1 MWKSKLQAVRSA
13 YSRLAASDKKNY
25 AIVAAALI
33 AGCTLGTFTAW
44 PEQES
49 LCTFDAARE
58 NQRAAS
64 AAVFP
69 DPQITAID
77 IDGVQSWTSGST
89 TPPLFKPGQ
98 TITLKGTGFG
108 AGPDIDYTKIMIG
121 NTRVLERDLT
131 MYQQL
136 LDQGKEI
143 NFETTTVADTW
154 NKDIVSWNDTTI
166 VFKVPGHVSSGP
178 LIVQIQKRTGYNKSL
193 LHPATA
199 HLAIDAITRRITDT
213 AFKHKCDVVSTLS
226 DAKGTT
232 PIAVNV
238 SNPNFSSLVTL
249 GRQIFWSYDYNI
261 GVAHIIRGLDWSK
274 ILNYQTNDPIAGG
287 IADPAVL
294 FGAYRTNTTDMP
306 LEASQNVYFDPYPQP
321 TPIPGLL
328 GGDQKTKGNTRDT
341 GWVGYR
347 YAQASHPYT
356 GDGEWIGFNCASCH
370 SYKINYETRP
380 GVTTTKVIPGLPNPR
395 WSMRWSILGDFEG
408 IKTSEKGPAWTST
421 AAADVDKSG
430 LIYSMPSGAG
440 EHALI
445 RVFADGSET
454 ANDYQFSPIAIPN
467 VTNYMTIRRS
477 LSHTES
483 YAGFEGSY
491 IHSEE
496 PDGATGAMRAAQLKA
511 LTAYMTTLDAND
523 NDLRNAGMYRWLKN
537 NGKLSA
543 QTGLGNLSEGEFVQA
558 GWNTYSGVRS
568 NVQQGKAIFDRDCAS
583 CHRDSVGGNTNE
595 KMFKLNEVGRF
606 FAPTIYHKKQQAIR
620 ATFLRDL
627 YWVQHR
633 GLLSDG
639 HVRNIED
646 LVNPARCTEGSA
658 LYNQYYTVHAAAVP
672 ALGGPDHPQPYPAH
686 NRKGDVF
693 RVQKFASSAS
703 NDDGAKRNRFTE
715 RHKYFVTMPGDNNW
729 YYWDYQKMRRE
740 YGPAELGT
748 SAPIGMPAAPH
759 PWCAQNTGDMDALVE
774 YLLTL

>member
-1 MWKSKLQAVRSA
+1 MWNNKLSAVRSA
-13 YSRLAASDKKNY
+13 ISRLTVEQKRNY
-25 AIVAAALI
+25 AVVLAALV

-44 PEQES
+44 PEQET
-49 LCTFDAARE
+49 LCTFDSARE
-58 NQRAAS
+58 AQRAAS

-69 DPQITAID
+69 EPQITAID
-77 IDGVQSWTSGST
+77 IDGVQVWTSGGT
-89 TPPLFKPGQ
+89 NLPLFKPNQ

-121 NTRVLERDLT
+121 NTRVLESDLK
-131 MYQQL
+131 MYEQK

-143 NFETTTVADTW
+143 NFETKTVFDSW

-166 VFKVPGHVSSGP
+166 KFKVPGHVSTGP
-178 LIVQIQKRTGYNKSL
+178 LMLQVQKRTGYQKSL
-193 LHPATA
+193 LHPTTA

-213 AFKHKCDVVSTLS
+213 SFTHKCDVVSTLS
-226 DAKGTT
+226 DTKATA

-238 SNPNFSSLVTL
+238 SNPNFASMVTL

-261 GVAHIIRGLDWSK
+261 GVAHTIRGLDWAK
-274 ILNYQTNDPIAGG
+274 ILNYQTTDPVVGG

-294 FGAYRTNTTDMP
+294 FGALRTNTTEMP
-306 LEASQNVYFDPYPQP
+306 LEATQNVFFDPYPQV

-370 SYKINYETRP
+370 GYKISYENRP
-380 GVTTTKVIPGLPNPR
+380 GVSVTKVIPGLPNPK
-395 WSMRWSILGDFEG
+395 WSMRWAVLGNFEG
-408 IKTSEKGPAWTST
+408 VKTAENGPSWSPGS
-421 AAADVDKSG
+421 ADVDKTG
-430 LIYSMPSGAG
+430 LIYSMPGGAG

-467 VTNYMTIRRS
+467 VTNYMTVRRS

-483 YAGFEGSY
+483 YVGFEGSY

-496 PDGATGAMRAAQLKA
+496 PDGATGAMRSAQLKA
-511 LTAYMTTLDAND
+511 LTAYMTTLDSND
-523 NDLRNAGMYRWLKN
+523 NDLRNAGMYRWLKYY
-537 NGKLSA
+537 GKLNG
-543 QTGLGNLSEGEFVQA
+543 QTGRTDVSEGEFVQA
-558 GWNTYSGVRS
+558 GWNAWSGVRS
-568 NVQQGKAIFDRDCAS
+568 NVEQGKAIFDRDCAS
-583 CHRDSVGGNTNE
+583 CHRDNLGSNTNE
-595 KMFKLNEVGRF
+595 KMFKINEVGRF
-606 FAPTIYHKKQQAIR
+606 FAPTIYHKQQQSIR

-646 LVNPARCTEGSA
+646 LVNPQRCSEGSP
-658 LYNQYYTVHAAAVP
+658 LYNQYYTLHAATVP
-672 ALGGPDHPQPYPAH
+672 ALGGPDHPQPYPPH

-693 RVQKFASSAS
+693 RVQKFASTSS

-715 RHKYFVTMPGDNNW
+715 RHKYFVTLPGDNNW

-740 YGPAELGT
+740 YGPGELGT

-759 PWCAQNTGDMDALVE
+759 PWCAQNAGDMDALVE

>member
-1 MWKSKLQAVRSA
+1 MFKQKLLQVRSVLRHLPA
-13 YSRLAASDKKNY
+13 DKKKAY
-25 AIVAAALI
+25 TMILSALLV
-33 AGCTLGTFTAW
+33 GCTLGTFTAW

-49 LCTFDAARE
+49 ICKFDSARE
-58 NQRAAS
+58 AQRAAS
-64 AAVFP
+64 AASFP

-77 IDGVQSWTSGST
+77 IDGVQSWTSGSPT
-89 TPPLFKPGQ
+89 VPLFKPGQ

-121 NTRVLERDLT
+121 NTRVLEADLK
-131 MYQQL
+131 MYEQK
-136 LDQGKEI
+136 LDQDKEI
-143 NFETTTVADTW
+143 NFETKTVFDSW
-154 NKDIVSWNDTTI
+154 NKDIISWNDTTI
-166 VFKVPGHVSSGP
+166 QFKVPGHTSTGP
-178 LIVQIQKRTGYNKSL
+178 LVVQIQKRTGYNKSL
-193 LHPATA
+193 LHPTTA

-213 AFKHKCDVVSTLS
+213 SFTHKCDVVSELS
-226 DAKGTT
+226 DTKATA

-238 SNPNFSSLVTL
+238 SNPNFAGLVTL

-261 GVAHIIRGLDWSK
+261 GVAHIIRGLDWTK
-274 ILNYQTNDPIAGG
+274 ILNYQATDPVVGG

-294 FGAYRTNTTDMP
+294 FGAYRTNTTEMP
-306 LEASQNVYFDPYPQP
+306 LEATQNVFFDPYPQV
-321 TPIPGLL
+321 TPIPGFL

-370 SYKINYETRP
+370 GYKISYENRP
-380 GVTTTKVIPGLPNPR
+380 GATITKVIPGLPNPR
-395 WSMRWSILGDFEG
+395 WSMRWAVLGNFEG
-408 IKTSEKGPAWTST
+408 VKTSEKGPSWASGT
-421 AAADVDKSG
+421 ADVDKTG
-430 LIYSMPSGAG
+430 LIYSMPGGAG

-445 RVFADGSET
+445 RVFGDGSET

-467 VTNYMTIRRS
+467 VTNYMSVRRS

-523 NDLRNAGMYRWLKN
+523 SELRNAGLYRWLKQY
-537 NGKLSA
+537 GKLST
-543 QTGLGNLSEGEFVQA
+543 QTGRSDISEGEFVQA
-558 GWNTYSGVRS
+558 GWNAWSGVRN
-568 NVQQGKAIFDRDCAS
+568 NVAQGKAVFDRDCAA
-583 CHRDSVGGNTNE
+583 CHRDNLGSNTNE
-595 KMFKLNEVGRF
+595 RMFKLSEVGRF
-606 FAPTIYHKKQQAIR
+606 FAPTIYHKQQQAIR

-639 HVRNIED
+639 HVRNLED
-646 LVNPARCTEGSA
+646 LVNPQRCAEGSP
-658 LYNQYYTVHAAAVP
+658 LYNQYYTLHTAVVP
-672 ALGGPDHPQPYPAH
+672 PLGGVDHPQPYPAH

-693 RVQKFASSAS
+693 RVQKFASSSS

-715 RHKYFVTMPGDNNW
+715 RHKYFVTLPGDSNW

-748 SAPIGMPAAPH
+748 AAPIGMPAAPH
-759 PWCAQNTGDMDALVE
+759 PWCAANSGDMEALVE